1 MNRTNSH
8 SADVVVI
15 GGGVMGCAAAYH
27 LARDGHQVLLFEQFA
42 VGHDQGSSHGPSRI
56 IRLAYEGA
64 DYVKMAE
71 ASFALWRE
79 LEAES
84 GEALLH
90 PMGGLDFGS
99 PDSHLLSGI
108 RATYDALGI
117 EYDLLDRA
125 EMARRFP
132 QFNPPEDVIGCYQPD
147 YSVLAADR
155 CVATLAAQAR
165 LHGAVM
171 HEHEPVRAIRRQA
184 SGVRVQ
190 TDVGDYAAD
199 RLILTAGSWMLPLVR
214 QLGLDLPLTVTK
226 ELLAFYRPPDPAKY
240 APGHFP
246 LFVQHFAGTT
256 SIGSG
261 FPLFNH
267 DGVKLMLDRIGPVVD
282 PDDPDRSVDNGRLD
296 LLRAYIAEILPALG
310 DDIIETVTCRYTM
323 TPDEDFIIDIHPGY
337 PQIVIASPCSGH
349 GFKFAVA
356 IGRIV
361 AGLAVDGATTYDIA
375 RFRLDRLATGQPWT
389 GPLLT
394 GHSAKIETG
403 ALG

>member
-1 MNRTNSH
+1 LER
-8 SADVVVI
+8 
-15 GGGVMGCAAAYH
+15 
-27 LARDGHQVLLFEQFA
+27 FA

-64 DYVKMAE
+64 DYVRLAK

-79 LEAES
+79 LESES

-90 PMGGLDFGS
+90 KMGGLDFGS

-108 RATYDALGI
+108 QATYDALGI

-125 EMARRFP
+125 EMIRRFP
-132 QFNPPEDVIGCYQPD
+132 QFNPPEVVIGCYQAD

-165 LHGAVM
+165 LHGAIM
-171 HEHEPVRAIRRQA
+171 HEHEPVRAVRPQA
-184 SGVRVQ
+184 SGVRLV
-190 TDVGDYAAD
+190 TDQGVYSAE
-199 RLILTAGSWMLPLVR
+199 RVILTAGSWTLPLVR

-226 ELLAFYRPPDPAKY
+226 ELLAFYRPPDPAAY
-240 APGHFP
+240 APSHFP

-267 DGVKLMLDRIGPVVD
+267 AGVKLMIDRTGPVVD
-282 PDDPDRSVDNGRLD
+282 PDDPGRRADPGQLDRLRDYVAD
-296 LLRAYIAEILPALG
+296 LLPGIGEEIL
-310 DDIIETVTCRYTM
+310 ETVTCRYTM
-323 TPDEDFIIDIHPGY
+323 TPDEDFILDRHPAY

-349 GFKFAVA
+349 GFKFGVV
-356 IGRIV
+356 IGRILTDLV
-361 AGLAVDGATTYDIA
+361 IDGATKYDIS
-375 RFRLDRLATGQPWT
+375 RFRLDRPALTTGQPWT
-389 GPLLT
+389 GPLLERV
-394 GHSAKIETG
+394 SS
-403 ALG
+403 